1 MLVFLELNNLNLNFS
16 DEEIRVMIFSYP
28 TLMGSPKIF
37 NFWGERRH
45 WALSTRQ
52 ASSVRFNCRTRSWP
66 TWNRTKIFRTKIWR
80 NSLYTIGHRQN
91 KLRELTCCASD
102 ALRLFFL
109 LNQNEIWFSLW
120 GFILLSFRKRV
131 QRYCFF
137 LIWPNFSAKKC
148 NFSAFFC
155 FLTSKSR
162 SHLSPF
168 RFHLSPLPF
177 HFHNIVILFAL
188 LAK

>member
-1 MLVFLELNNLNLNFS
+1 MAARIPSHIWDFSQKKPVERALFFLL
-16 DEEIRVMIFSYP
+16 
-28 TLMGSPKIF
+28 GSPKIF

-45 WALSTRQ
+45 WVLSTRQ

-91 KLRELTCCASD
+91 KLRELTCCASG

-109 LNQNEIWFSLW
+109 LNQNAFWFSFEVV
-120 GFILLSFRKRV
+120 FILSFRKRV

-137 LIWPNFSAKKC
+137 LNWPNYLLVFFKKMQFSLQNAI
-148 NFSAFFC
+148 SVA
-155 FLTSKSR
+155 
-162 SHLSPF
+162 
-168 RFHLSPLPF
+168 
-177 HFHNIVILFAL
+177 
-188 LAK
+188 